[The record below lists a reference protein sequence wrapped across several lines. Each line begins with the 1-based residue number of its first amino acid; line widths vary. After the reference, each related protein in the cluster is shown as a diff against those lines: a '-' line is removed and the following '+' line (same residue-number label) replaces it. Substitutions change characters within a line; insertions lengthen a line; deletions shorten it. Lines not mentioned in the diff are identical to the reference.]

1 MNVARKMIVG
11 TGLLLAVGGLSA
23 TAVAKAKGKE
33 AVITPAAD
41 IKWEPY
47 APGVPLQVGQQWGD
61 RMKGKH
67 GMFLKLPAGFDSGM
81 HSHTSDYYAVLVQ
94 GTWVHTVEG
103 DTNPPKELT
112 VGSYVFQPGKQN
124 HSDLCKSKID
134 CITFIYQDAKGDF
147 IPAKAE
153 KTAAKPADKA
163 AEKPAAVAAA
173 PAAAPAA
180 PAKPA
185 AAPAAPAKK

>member
-1 MNVARKMIVG
+1 MNAARKTIAGAV
-11 TGLLLAVGGLSA
+11 LLLAAGGLSSSA
-23 TAVAKAKGKE
+23 AAKAKGNP
-33 AVITPAAD
+33 PANVPTAEV
-41 IKWEPY
+41 KWEPY
-47 APGVPLQVGQQWGD
+47 APGVPLQVGQIWGD
-61 RMKGKH
+61 RNKGDH
-67 GMFLKLPAGFDSGM
+67 GMFLKLPAGFEAGM
-81 HSHTSDYYAVLVQ
+81 HSHTSDYYGILVQ
-94 GTWVHTVEG
+94 GTWVHTNEG
-103 DTNPPKELT
+103 DTSAPKELT
-112 VGSYVFQPGKQN
+112 PGSYVFQPGKQN